1 MLTTGLVPPQIAEH
15 LADALQV
22 DEAIVAAVTAATV
35 RQQRDEAADL
45 ACARAE
51 APSHARVQVVERQA
65 VRREGAGCRRPLPL
79 PAEQSPRAE
88 RRREEPRPGA
98 RPYSTRARARDHRGD
113 GPRPPSRRWSQYLQ
127 LVVPARSSPIPPRRH
142 RARWLRQHPQLQCLV
157 PRSLSLH
164 AVRAARARAAIAS
177 AA

>member
-1 MLTTGLVPPQIAEH
+1 MGSTTFQGRFGEDTYPLGRYILDRTRTLGISRTELVRRLGYRQIGNGHRALAEMLTTGMVPPQIAEH

-65 VRREGAGCRRPLPL
+65 VCREGSGCRRPLL
-79 PAEQSPRAE
+79 
-88 RRREEPRPGA
+88 
-98 RPYSTRARARDHRGD
+98 Y
-113 GPRPPSRRWSQYLQ
+113 
-127 LVVPARSSPIPPRRH
+127 
-142 RARWLRQHPQLQCLV
+142 
-157 PRSLSLH
+157 
-164 AVRAARARAAIAS
+164 
-177 AA
+177 